1 MRKPRFALVVL
12 DNANLMELW
21 DWNKRNL
28 SLHIQN
34 GRIFFHFNPKLCYY
48 HIKNLATKAG
58 VTSLTDT
65 EVPKSSNGDK
75 AACNIS
81 WINATI
87 TNIQPYIVTVQWN
100 KFDHY
105 DSRALLSYL
114 IFYKE
119 TNHRNVTIYDGRD
132 ACGGD
137 GWKME
142 EIENADNKASSSLNE
157 TEHETTDPCIQ
168 IIPNLKP
175 FTQYAYY
182 VRTYTIATERNG
194 AQSPIH
200 FGPSGRILVNVHPV
214 CVLCAHL
221 YDSHGVQRRAEPHT
235 VFLTKPNTPSVPREL
250 IATPLSS
257 SEIEISWKP
266 PEKPNGNVTHYYIV
280 GSWERDDPMIIET
293 RNYCQE
299 PVILTGSGG
308 PAVTTTTVATPTT
321 PAGGTTTPPN
331 QLMGGDDDKCECET
345 RYGKSED
352 VREKENNRRI
362 EIEFENTLQDQ
373 VYVKSSDESDDQL
386 VHFDHLR
393 AGDDFWRLPDD
404 ASVARRRRRSE
415 DAVASKFPN
424 MSNPNQTLR
433 SAGSDEKEDQQPYA
447 VPSPEGNV
455 TTPDGVFVRFEFV
468 VYGATRF
475 TLRNLSHFGRYNI
488 EVQACREVVPD
499 EFLDSTNSNC
509 STKSLVTRRTHAKK
523 EFDSIEKFSVEKKN
537 GTWYALWEAPRNPN
551 GIIVAYKIET
561 SRLDKSKYSDPH
573 CISRLEYDDAGR
585 YEIRSD
591 LLAGNYSIRV
601 RAVSLH
607 GEGDW
612 TKELYFDIE
621 KPVISHME
629 VIIICFLVLI
639 LVVVLI
645 FLGVIYYRRERAVT
659 SLLVPSINPEYIP
672 VYKKDSWEVL
682 RSKVTILDELG
693 NGSFGLV
700 YRGLI
705 KDFRSLAEHPCA
717 IKVANENASEREKA
731 EFLNEASVMKAFDTH
746 HVVKLYGVVSEG
758 NPTLVIMELMGGGDL
773 KNYLRSCRPDA
784 ETDVERSP
792 PTLSR
797 ILQMAAEVADGMAY
811 LADKKFVHR
820 DLAARNCM
828 VADDLTVKV
837 GDFGMT
843 RDIYETEYYRK
854 GSRGFL
860 PVRWMAPES
869 LKDGVFTSHSD
880 VWSYGVVL
888 WEMATLASQPYQG
901 LSNEQV
907 LNWVK
912 GGGILVRPDNCPDR
926 LFNLMRRCWQFK
938 PQARPTFME
947 ILADLER
954 DIAASFR
961 QVSLA
966 AKAETR
972 TSSTTLDEQI
982 PLRSAEDIED
992 FSLSSDSNEED
1003 NNPALEEDDRGVMKY
1018 RNNAGPPSITGSAYR
1033 LNQPTPAAATS
1044 RYSPYRD
1051 TVPTST
1057 DSRYGSKN
1065 STMGRSE
1072 DSRAYLDSSCPS
1084 TLGRYSDYPKEGS
1097 LGRYSDSLGR
1107 YRDAEPGSRDNIDK
1121 PGRDGQNFKNNRE
1134 KRSQDLNASESE
1146 LQPLNNRAGLDGES
1160 RQFSPL
1166 ARPSLKSLGEG
1177 SSTHSLPVAM
1187 EIDAVARETER
1198 CVSQTNNAP
1207 SVAMKT
1213 ERRVSQTNNAP
1224 SVAMT
1229 TNDLGP
1235 ERNPTSGT
1243 NPKGNSATVERNP
1256 AHPGGNY
1263 AAMNYTGR
1271 NPTSTGRSS
1280 NAIAGNPANSP
1291 PLSNAIGNPAQ
1302 PASLTND
1309 IGNSATIGNA
1319 TANPSSGNV
1328 ANTIGNFRS
1337 IGNAIQGNSTLG
1349 NATTVP
1355 RGGPTSNFVNNL
1367 PSPGSNIGNSLTTP
1381 TSIGNSLATP
1391 TGSIGNSLA
1400 TPTSIGNSLATPT
1413 SIGNSLTTPT
1423 SIGNSLATP
1432 TGSIGNSLAT
1442 PTSTLLGAN
1451 GHLSGGVTGGA
1462 HRRNGAA
1469 PPTNSMPC

>member
-1 MRKPRFALVVL
+1 LLLVFLFPPVCQSIDVRNSVTNLDFLRDCVVIEGFLQIFVEGGSPEDWAQYSFPDLVEVTDYVLVYRNTGLRSLGALFPNLAIIRGRNLLYNYALVVYECLGIQELGLYHLTDILRGSVLIMKNPTLCFVDTVDWDLISWSKGGHYIKDNRHPNECPICDESCMPSNVTAASRPLCVNTTHCQKMCKVDCGGGACYNEGRSCCNHECIGGCTGNSSDKCIGCRHLEFDGSCVEACPATAFNFINRRCVTNDECQAQPPPVNSDSGKQFALVVL

-194 AQSPIH
+194 AQSPIQ
-200 FGPSGRILVNVHPV
+200 
-214 CVLCAHL
+214 
-221 YDSHGVQRRAEPHT
+221 Y
-235 VFLTKPNTPSVPREL
+235 FLTKPNTPSVPREL

-393 AGDDFWRLPDD
+393 AGARLFRGY
-404 ASVARRRRRSE
+404 AFKSV
-415 DAVASKFPN
+415 KF
-424 MSNPNQTLR
+424 R
-433 SAGSDEKEDQQPYA
+433 GYA
-447 VPSPEGNV
+447 FKSVKFRGYAFKSVKFRGYAFKSV
-455 TTPDGVFVRFEFV
+455 KFRGYAFKSVKFRGYAFKSVKFRGYAFKSVKFRGYAFKSVKFRGYAFKSVKFRGYAFKSVKFRGYAFKSVKFRGYAFKSVKFRGYAFKSVKFRGYAFKSVKFRGYAFKSVKFRGYAFKSVKFRGYAFKSVKFRGYAFKSVKFRGYAFKSVKFRGYAFKSVKFRGYAFKSVKFRGYAFKSVKFRGYAFKSVKFRGYAFKSVKFRGYAFKSVKFRGYAFKSVKFRGYAFKSVKFRGYAFKSVKFRGYAFKSVKFRGYAFKSVKFRGYAFKSVKFRGYAFKSVKFRGYAFKSVKFRGYAFKSVKFRGYAFKSVKFRGYAFEFV
-468 VYGATRF
+468 KFRGYAF
-475 TLRNLSHFGRYNI
+475 
-488 EVQACREVVPD
+488 
-499 EFLDSTNSNC
+499 EFVKFRGYAFKLAELC
-509 STKSLVTRRTHAKK
+509 S
-523 EFDSIEKFSVEKKN
+523 EKHDF
-537 GTWYALWEAPRNPN
+537 GTWSSGRDFILNFSPL
-551 GIIVAYKIET
+551 IV
-561 SRLDKSKYSDPH
+561 S
-573 CISRLEYDDAGR
+573 
-585 YEIRSD
+585 
-591 LLAGNYSIRV
+591 
-601 RAVSLH
+601 
-607 GEGDW
+607 
-612 TKELYFDIE
+612 
-621 KPVISHME
+621 
-629 VIIICFLVLI
+629 
-639 LVVVLI
+639 
-645 FLGVIYYRRERAVT
+645 
-659 SLLVPSINPEYIP
+659 

-961 QVSLA
+961 QVSYYHSAACAENKLRLA

-1018 RNNAGPPSITGSAYR
+1018 RNNAGKFKSYIICPT
-1033 LNQPTPAAATS
+1033 NQ
-1044 RYSPYRD
+1044 
-1051 TVPTST
+1051 
-1057 DSRYGSKN
+1057 
-1065 STMGRSE
+1065 
-1072 DSRAYLDSSCPS
+1072 
-1084 TLGRYSDYPKEGS
+1084 
-1097 LGRYSDSLGR
+1097 
-1107 YRDAEPGSRDNIDK
+1107 K
-1121 PGRDGQNFKNNRE
+1121 PVI
-1134 KRSQDLNASESE
+1134 S
-1146 LQPLNNRAGLDGES
+1146 
-1160 RQFSPL
+1160 
-1166 ARPSLKSLGEG
+1166 
-1177 SSTHSLPVAM
+1177 HM
-1187 EIDAVARETER
+1187 EVIIICFLVLIL
-1198 CVSQTNNAP
+1198 V
-1207 SVAMKT
+1207 V
-1213 ERRVSQTNNAP
+1213 V
-1224 SVAMT
+1224 
-1229 TNDLGP
+1229 L
-1235 ERNPTSGT
+1235 
-1243 NPKGNSATVERNP
+1243 
-1256 AHPGGNY
+1256 
-1263 AAMNYTGR
+1263 
-1271 NPTSTGRSS
+1271 
-1280 NAIAGNPANSP
+1280 IF
-1291 PLSNAIGNPAQ
+1291 LSN
-1302 PASLTND
+1302 
-1309 IGNSATIGNA
+1309 
-1319 TANPSSGNV
+1319 
-1328 ANTIGNFRS
+1328 
-1337 IGNAIQGNSTLG
+1337 
-1349 NATTVP
+1349 
-1355 RGGPTSNFVNNL
+1355 
-1367 PSPGSNIGNSLTTP
+1367 
-1381 TSIGNSLATP
+1381 
-1391 TGSIGNSLA
+1391 
-1400 TPTSIGNSLATPT
+1400 
-1413 SIGNSLTTPT
+1413 
-1423 SIGNSLATP
+1423 
-1432 TGSIGNSLAT
+1432 
-1442 PTSTLLGAN
+1442 
-1451 GHLSGGVTGGA
+1451 HLQKPVISHMEVIII
-1462 HRRNGAA
+1462 
-1469 PPTNSMPC
+1469 CFLVLILVVVLIFL